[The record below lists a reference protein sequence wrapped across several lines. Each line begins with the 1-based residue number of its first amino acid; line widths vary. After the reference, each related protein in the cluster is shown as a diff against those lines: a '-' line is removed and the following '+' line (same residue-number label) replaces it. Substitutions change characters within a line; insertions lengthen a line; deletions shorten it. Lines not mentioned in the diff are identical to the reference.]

1 MSRLRDDEIRRLISY
16 LRRQISDETILAE
29 IEDTLRSDEAQEYL
43 REPEILAYFPLIVEN
58 FRISGVGWNLRIIPH
73 AHLRSV
79 QRGLP
84 VPTLASLF
92 RCFVEFSNQQGV
104 AITAGNY
111 SVTAR
116 PAPRERRITVR
127 FDVDQVTEEA
137 GVAHVVTVVIGIT
150 TVDRDENAVEL

>member
-16 LRRQISDETILAE
+16 LRQQTSDESRLAE
-29 IEDTLRSDEAQEYL
+29 IEDILRSDEAQDYL
-43 REPEILAYFPLIVEN
+43 RELEILAYFPPIEET
-58 FRISGVGWNLRIIPH
+58 FRISSVQWNLRIIPH
-73 AHLRSV
+73 AHLRIV
-79 QRGLP
+79 QRGIP

-92 RCFVEFSNQQGV
+92 RRFVELSNQQGV

-116 PAPRERRITVR
+116 LAPHKRRVTVR
-127 FDVDQVTEEA
+127 FDVDQVTEKA
-137 GVAHVVTVVIGIT
+137 GMAHVVTVVIGIT